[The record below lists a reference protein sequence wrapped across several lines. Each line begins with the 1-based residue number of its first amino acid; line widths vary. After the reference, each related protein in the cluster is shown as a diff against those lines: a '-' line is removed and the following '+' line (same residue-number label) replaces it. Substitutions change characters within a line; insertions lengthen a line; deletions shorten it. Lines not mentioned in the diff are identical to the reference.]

1 LIDLS
6 GSLIKTPIKIFKKN
20 ILNDFAIDTSQLANS
35 LKSSSNVT
43 IVIDIGC
50 SESVAFFTK
59 IIPKIELN
67 KDKLSYIVVTPTIKT
82 HQNFSTTLSS
92 LYRLL
97 IVTNQLANDNVN
109 FVERSFWYGNGY
121 STTETFKS
129 TLVNINEAK
138 ATSNFHP
145 GGPAT

>member
-1 LIDLS
+1 M
-6 GSLIKTPIKIFKKN
+6 
-20 ILNDFAIDTSQLANS
+20 
-35 LKSSSNVT
+35 T

-59 IIPKIELN
+59 IIPKLELN
-67 KDKLSYIVVTPTIKT
+67 KDKIQYIVVTPTIKT

-145 GGPAT
+145 GGPATKKDLSDLLTEIEKGLYYNRAYVMSVYFDGF